1 VLRAGGDPGKV
12 VFSGVGKSR
21 AEMRQALQA
30 GILCFNVE
38 SANELMRLQDV
49 AAEMGLK
56 APVSVRVNPD
66 VDPKTHPYIATG
78 LTRNKFGIAF
88 PQALEVYRRARGL
101 PNIELTGID
110 FHIGSQIT
118 DTQPYAD
125 AVDRLVAMVGTLQ
138 AEGIEL
144 AHLDLGGGLG
154 IRYRDEQPITPA
166 QYAQAVLP
174 RLAKLPHKLV
184 LEPGR
189 YLVGNAG
196 VLLTRVEHL
205 KQGTHKRFA
214 IVDAAMNDLIRPA
227 LYDAYQGVVA
237 ARARTSPAETYDIV
251 GPVCESGDFLG
262 LERSLAI
269 EEGDLLAVLG
279 AGAYGFCMSSN
290 YNSRPRAAEIL
301 VDAATAHVIRQ
312 RESIESLFALE
323 SIAHLNEK

>member
-1 VLRAGGDPGKV
+1 
-12 VFSGVGKSR
+12 
-21 AEMRQALQA
+21 
-30 GILCFNVE
+30 
-38 SANELMRLQDV
+38 
-49 AAEMGLK
+49 
-56 APVSVRVNPD
+56 VRVNPD

-78 LTRNKFGIAF
+78 LTGSKFGVAF
-88 PQALEVYRRARGL
+88 PQALDVYAQAKRM
-101 PNIELTGID
+101 PNIELAGID

-125 AVDRLVAMVGTLQ
+125 AVERLVAMVATLQ
-138 AEGIEL
+138 SEGIEL
-144 AHLDLGGGLG
+144 AHIDLGGGLG
-154 IRYRDEQPITPA
+154 IRYRDEQPLSPR

-174 RLAKLPHKLV
+174 LLNKLPHKIV

-205 KQGTHKRFA
+205 KQGTEKRFA

-227 LYDAYQGVVA
+227 LYDAYQHAVA
-237 ARARTSPAETYDIV
+237 VRSRAAPALTYDIV

-262 LERSLAI
+262 LERTLAL
-269 EEGDLLAVLG
+269 EEGDLLAMLG

-290 YNSRPRAAEIL
+290 YNSRPRAAELLI
-301 VDAATAHVIRQ
+301 DGATAHVVRQ

-323 SIAHLNEK
+323 AVPQLTPK